1 MKLMRNPSLVDE
13 LCKTVAEHV
22 RAEIPVPVNA
32 VCGLESRGF
41 LFGPPIAIAL
51 NVPFIP
57 IRKKGKLPGKVL
69 QASYKKEYGEDT
81 LEMQADALDAQSK
94 VLLVDDLLATG
105 GTLAAA
111 IELIEKAGGEV
122 VEAFI
127 LVQLT
132 YLNPL
137 AHIPKHAPVFSLI
150 EIDHQ

>member
-1 MKLMRNPSLVDE
+1 MNYFK
-13 LCKTVAEHV
+13 
-22 RAEIPVPVNA
+22 
-32 VCGLESRGF
+32 
-41 LFGPPIAIAL
+41 
-51 NVPFIP
+51 
-57 IRKKGKLPGKVL
+57 
-69 QASYKKEYGEDT
+69 DT